1 MIFLSKSENL
11 FQIHINVFD
20 KIRDGGFDFRNEY
33 SYIFYRL
40 MDVLMLFK
48 TMYVSKNYVVL
59 YKGNF
64 MIVF

>member
-1 MIFLSKSENL
+1 MVTV
-11 FQIHINVFD
+11 NVFD